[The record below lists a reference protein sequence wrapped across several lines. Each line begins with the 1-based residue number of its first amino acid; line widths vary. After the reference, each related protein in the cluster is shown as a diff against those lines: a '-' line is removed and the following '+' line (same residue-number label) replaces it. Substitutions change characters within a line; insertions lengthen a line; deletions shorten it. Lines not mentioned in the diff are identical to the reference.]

1 MFPPSSAPAEGL
13 EGRVLGKFKIY
24 RTPLTAETISFMY
37 KRFIKCFLVL
47 TLICALTA
55 GCSWVSRD
63 IYYSP
68 DPIPSGWTAVFTP
81 GRSATKQMGEPDK
94 MVITY
99 ADDHLEISIHAE
111 YQHVLTMGPLWFAIF
126 PVFGLGQND
135 RNIFLFLYATVIK
148 KDSQL
153 EVDPSRW
160 SLYVN
165 GHSAVKLPDSVEK
178 KEFIGND
185 YYIIKYNA
193 KVSSTERLKIHFD
206 GLSSQGTEI
215 HVPELELVK
224 RKGSLR
230 YEEFT
235 L

>member
-1 MFPPSSAPAEGL
+1 MPFP
-13 EGRVLGKFKIY
+13 RVCRRIYGKAFEEYTAVRI
-24 RTPLTAETISFMY
+24 RLNTESDTPMY
-37 KRFIKCFLVL
+37 MRFAKRLLLL
-47 TLICALTA
+47 TLICALAA

-68 DPIPSGWTAVFTP
+68 DPTPSGWTAVFTP

-99 ADDHLEISIHAE
+99 VNDRLELSIHAE
-111 YQHVLTMGPLWFAIF
+111 YQRVLTMGPFWFPII
-126 PVFGLGQND
+126 PMFGLGQND

-160 SLYVN
+160 ALYVN
-165 GHSAVKLPDSVEK
+165 SQSSVKLPDSVEK
-178 KEFIGND
+178 KEFIRND
-185 YYIIKYNA
+185 YYIIKYDA
-193 KVSSTERLKIHFD
+193 KVSSIERLKIHFD

-224 RKGSLR
+224 KKGSLR